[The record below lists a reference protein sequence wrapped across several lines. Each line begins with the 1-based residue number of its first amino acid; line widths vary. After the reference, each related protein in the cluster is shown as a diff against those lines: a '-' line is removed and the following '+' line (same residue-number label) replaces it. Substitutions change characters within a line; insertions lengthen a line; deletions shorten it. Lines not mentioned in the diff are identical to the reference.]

1 MKYYSEVLNKV
12 FDSERECLE
21 AERKHNQRA
30 RRKANLITAKKTE
43 IERLEK
49 VAAEAFSK
57 FVSTIQVIE
66 SLEREIENY

>member
-1 MKYYSEVLNKV
+1 MKYYSEVLSRV

-30 RRKANLITAKKTE
+30 RRKAALVAAKKAE

-49 VAAEAFSK
+49 VAEEAFNK
-57 FVSTIQVIE
+57 LVSAAQAIDA
-66 SLEREIENY
+66 LEKEIENY